1 MTASEL
7 TPGASIWIKQK
18 NKLEYI
24 LAEKDSDKQVQVAV
38 MKVQKVRNFFGLLFK
53 VDNLEKL
60 IFVEKHETILA

>member
-1 MTASEL
+1 MEAHSIEV
-7 TPGASIWIKQK
+7 GSKIWIKQK
-18 NKLEYI
+18 NKLEYA

-60 IFVEKHETILA
+60 IFVEKHEIILA